1 MDPIEQLEVIRKGAA
16 EVISEE
22 DLLAKF
28 KESMRTGRSLRVK
41 LGLDPSA
48 PDIHIGHTVVLHK
61 MRQFQDMG
69 HEGIIVIG
77 DFTGRIG
84 DPTGRREAR
93 KQLSEEEVRANA
105 ATYCEQVFK
114 IIDAARTRV
123 VFNSEW
129 LGRLMFADIIELA
142 SKVTVARMLERDDF
156 ETRYREGRPIGIH
169 EFFYPLMQAYD
180 SIALDAD
187 VELGGTDQKFNN
199 LMGRTLQREF
209 GQESQCVVLM
219 PILPGLDGVHKMS
232 KSLGNYIGINENPS
246 EIYGKTMSIPDELI
260 VAYINSTTTFALA
273 EKVAIERD
281 LASGALHPMRA
292 KRKLARQLVAQYHG
306 EDAAG
311 LAENEFDRVFSRGQ
325 LPDDMPE
332 VRLAAQE
339 LTDGM
344 ISVVALMVKS
354 GLAPSNSEARRL
366 IGQGG
371 VRVDD
376 RRVADPTEEVS
387 PRDGMVLRVGRRRFA
402 RVLVR

>member
-1 MDPIEQLEVIRKGAA
+1 MDPREQLEVIKKGAA

-22 DLLAKF
+22 DLRAKF
-28 KESMRTGRSLRVK
+28 EKSARTRRPLRVK

-48 PDIHIGHTVVLHK
+48 PDIHVGHTVVLHK

-84 DPTGRREAR
+84 DPTGRSEAR
-93 KQLSEEEVRANA
+93 KQLAEEEVRANA
-105 ATYCEQVFK
+105 TTYCEQVFK
-114 IIDAARTRV
+114 IIDPERTRV
-123 VFNSEW
+123 AFNSEW
-129 LGRLMFADIIELA
+129 LGKLVFADVIELA

-180 SIALDAD
+180 SIALEAD

-232 KSLGNYIGINENPS
+232 KSLGNYIGINEEPS

-260 VAYINSTTTFALA
+260 VPYVNSTTTFTLDV
-273 EKVAIERD
+273 KVSIERD
-281 LASGALHPMRA
+281 MASGVLHPMNA

-306 EDAAG
+306 DDAAR
-311 LAENEFDRVFSRGQ
+311 LAENEFDRVFSKGQ
-325 LPDDMPE
+325 LPGDMPE
-332 VRLAAQE
+332 VCLGSHD
-339 LTDGM
+339 LVDGL
-344 ISVVALMVKS
+344 ISVVALMVRAGFAS
-354 GLAPSNSEARRL
+354 SNSEARRL
-366 IGQGG
+366 IEQGG

-376 RRVADPTEEVS
+376 RRVANPSEEIA
-387 PRDGMVLRVGRRRFA
+387 PRDGMVLRVGKRRFA

>member
-1 MDPIEQLEVIRKGAA
+1 MDPKEQLEVIKRGAA

-28 KESMRTGRSLRVK
+28 GKSMRTGRPLRVK

-114 IIDAARTRV
+114 IIDAAHTRV

-129 LGRLMFADIIELA
+129 LGKLMFADIIELA

-180 SIALDAD
+180 SIALEAD

-199 LMGRTLQREF
+199 LMGRTMQREF

-232 KSLGNYIGINENPS
+232 KSLGNYIGISEEPS

-260 VAYINSTTTFALA
+260 VPYVNSTTTFALA

-281 LASGALHPMRA
+281 LESGALHPMKA
-292 KRKLARQLVAQYHG
+292 KRKLARKLVAQYHG
-306 EDAAG
+306 EDRAR
-311 LAENEFDRVFSRGQ
+311 LAEDEFDRVFSKGQ
-325 LPDDMPE
+325 LPSDMPQVCVAAHE
-332 VRLAAQE
+332 LA
-339 LTDGM
+339 DGM
-344 ISVVALMVKS
+344 ISVVALMVRS
-354 GLAPSNSEARRL
+354 GLASSNSEARRL
-366 IGQGG
+366 IEQGG
-371 VRVDD
+371 VRLDD
-376 RRVADPTEEVS
+376 RRVADPTEEIAPS
-387 PRDGMVLRVGRRRFA
+387 DGMVLRVGKRRFA
-402 RVLVR
+402 RVLVG